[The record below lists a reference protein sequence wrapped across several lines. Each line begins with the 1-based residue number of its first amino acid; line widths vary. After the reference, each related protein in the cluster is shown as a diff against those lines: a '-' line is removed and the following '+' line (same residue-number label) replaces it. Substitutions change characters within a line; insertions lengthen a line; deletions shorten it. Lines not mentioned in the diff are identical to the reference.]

1 MSSFSP
7 VFPSSPSSAADAAV
21 TPVRHR
27 RRPDWLAAAGVLF
40 AVAWGGNEFTPLLA
54 LYRIHDHM
62 SAQSVNVLLGA
73 YVLGIIPAL
82 LIGGP
87 LSDLR
92 GRRPLMHLAPALSIA
107 GSVLLTLGAVCHPLL
122 FIGRICSGLALGLVM
137 AVGSSWIKELS
148 TPPYSTSG
156 DAGSGARRAT
166 MALTVGFALGAVVA
180 ALLAQFTPIPEIAPY
195 AVNIVLTAALWLVLI
210 GTPETNPTVTG
221 VPLGED
227 EDATS
232 SAPGTSTAASATPAR
247 TPSAPAHESLR
258 DALQLRE
265 AVSPRFLLVVLP
277 MAPWVFGAAASA
289 YAVLPALVMDL
300 VPGFEVAFAGIL
312 CFVALSFGVLS
323 QQMARHLIRPHS
335 QRAIASAMLAVIVG
349 VVIAAA
355 SAFTHSIVITVVA
368 AAALGFA
375 YGLLLIAGLQET
387 QHCARPEHL
396 GGMVGVY
403 YSLTYLGF
411 FIPAILSALAPMIT
425 YGAMFLIGGAIA
437 AASVVVIQVG
447 VRRF

>member
-1 MSSFSP
+1 MPPSTPALPLPETSFP
-7 VFPSSPSSAADAAV
+7 LPKWQV
-21 TPVRHR
+21 
-27 RRPDWLAAAGVLF
+27 RRPHWLAAAGVLF

-54 LYRIHDHM
+54 MYRIHEHM
-62 SAQSVNVLLGA
+62 TTQSVNILLGA

-107 GSVLLTLGAVCHPLL
+107 GSLLLMFGSESHPLL
-122 FIGRICSGLALGLVM
+122 FVGRIFSGLALGLVM

-148 TPPYSTSG
+148 AAPFSP
-156 DAGSGARRAT
+156 DAEPGAGARRAT

-195 AVNIVLTAALWLVLI
+195 LVNIVLTSVLWFVLI
-210 GTPETNPTVTG
+210 GTPETHPNSTG
-221 VPLGED
+221 GH
-227 EDATS
+227 
-232 SAPGTSTAASATPAR
+232 
-247 TPSAPAHESLR
+247 HESLL
-258 DALQLRE
+258 DALRLRE
-265 AVSPRFLLVVLP
+265 AVSPRFLLIVLP

-289 YAVLPALVMDL
+289 YAVLPSLVADQ

-312 CFVALSFGVLS
+312 CFIALSFGVAS
-323 QQMARHLIRPHS
+323 QQLARKFIKPHS
-335 QRAIASAMLAVIVG
+335 QRAIGSAMLAVIVG
-349 VVIAAA
+349 VAVAAVAAFTLNMAITIAAA
-355 SAFTHSIVITVVA
+355 AT
-368 AAALGFA
+368 LGFS

-387 QHCARPEHL
+387 QRTARPEHL

-411 FIPAILSALAPMIT
+411 FIPAILSALAPMIS
-425 YGAMFLIGGAIA
+425 YGMMFIAGGVIA
-437 AASVVVIQVG
+437 TVSVLVIMAATK
-447 VRRF
+447 RL

>member
-1 MSSFSP
+1 MSQHN
-7 VFPSSPSSAADAAV
+7 PSNASAASAAAAAM
-21 TPVRHR
+21 PDRHPR
-27 RRPDWLAAAGVLF
+27 WQPKRPDWLAAAGVLF

-54 LYRIHDHM
+54 MYRIHEHM

-107 GSVLLTLGAVCHPLL
+107 GSLLLMFGGESHMLL
-122 FIGRICSGLALGLVM
+122 FVGRIFSGLALGLVM

-148 TPPYSTSG
+148 MRPYSTTG
-156 DAGSGARRAT
+156 DAGAGARRAT

-195 AVNIVLTAALWLVLI
+195 AVNIVLTGLLWLLLL
-210 GTPETNPTVTG
+210 GTPETNASITG
-221 VPLGED
+221 IPLGGD
-227 EDATS
+227 RNAAT
-232 SAPGTSTAASATPAR
+232 A
-247 TPSAPAHESLR
+247 SAPAPRHESLR
-258 DALQLRE
+258 DALRLKE

-289 YAVLPALVMDL
+289 YAVLPSLVMDQ

-312 CFVALSFGVLS
+312 CFVALTFGVLS
-323 QQMARHLIRPHS
+323 QQLARKFIKPHS
-335 QRAIASAMLAVIVG
+335 QRAIASAMCAVIVG
-349 VVIAAA
+349 VLIAAL
-355 SAFTHSIVITVVA
+355 SAFTHSMVITIIA

-387 QHCARPEHL
+387 QRNARPEHL

-411 FIPAILSALAPMIT
+411 FIPAILSALAPMIS
-425 YGAMFLIGGAIA
+425 YGAMFLGGAVIA
-437 AASVVVIQVG
+437 AVSVVLIVVG
-447 VRRF
+447 TRKF

>member
-1 MSSFSP
+1 MSQHN
-7 VFPSSPSSAADAAV
+7 PSNASAATAV
-21 TPVRHR
+21 PGRHPR
-27 RRPDWLAAAGVLF
+27 WQPKRPDWLAAAGVLF

-54 LYRIHDHM
+54 MYRIHEHM
-62 SAQSVNVLLGA
+62 SVQSVNVLLGA
-73 YVLGIIPAL
+73 YVVGIIPAL

-107 GSVLLTLGAVCHPLL
+107 GSILLMLGGDDHVLLFA
-122 FIGRICSGLALGLVM
+122 GRIFSGLALGLVM

-148 TPPYSTSG
+148 TRPYSNSG
-156 DAGSGARRAT
+156 DAGAGARRAT

-195 AVNIVLTAALWLVLI
+195 AVNIVLTAVLWLMLI

-221 VPLGED
+221 VPLGD
-227 EDATS
+227 ETKV
-232 SAPGTSTAASATPAR
+232 STK
-247 TPSAPAHESLR
+247 HESLGQ
-258 DALQLRE
+258 ALKLKE

-289 YAVLPALVMDL
+289 YAVLPSLVMDQ

-323 QQMARHLIRPHS
+323 QQMARKFIKPHS
-335 QRAIASAMLAVIVG
+335 QRAIASAMCAVIVG
-349 VVIAAA
+349 VLIAAL
-355 SAFTHSIVITVVA
+355 SAFTHSMVITVIA

-387 QHCARPEHL
+387 QRNARPEHL

-425 YGAMFLIGGAIA
+425 YGVMFMIGAIIA
-437 AASVVVIQVG
+437 ALSVVLIVFG
-447 VRRF
+447 TRKH